1 MEIESKNRKIK
12 FSKADEEE
20 CKRRGYSNIKYE
32 NGDAFIE
39 IYDDDDDDDDD
50 DKKSKIEETI
60 PIIDNFFDV
69 DDKIQISIEITNK
82 KQKMVEKVKV
92 ESENAEKAAEDKKD
106 EEKGDDKVEKKEKEE
121 GKVED
126 TIDDKVE
133 EKEKVE
139 EKGVDKVVEEK
150 KDEVKVNKS
159 NIQWIFKKSGNQFN
173 LSVIFN

>member
-69 DDKIQISIEITNK
+69 DEKSKSALKLQTKNK
-82 KQKMVEKVKV
+82 RWL
-92 ESENAEKAAEDKKD
+92 KK
-106 EEKGDDKVEKKEKEE
+106 
-121 GKVED
+121 
-126 TIDDKVE
+126 
-133 EKEKVE
+133 
-139 EKGVDKVVEEK
+139 
-150 KDEVKVNKS
+150 
-159 NIQWIFKKSGNQFN
+159 
-173 LSVIFN
+173 LR

>member
-106 EEKGDDKVEKKEKEE
+106 EEKGDDKVEEKGEE
-121 GKVED
+121 KGDEKSVDKVED
-126 TIDDKVE
+126 
-133 EKEKVE
+133 KEKIE
-139 EKGVDKVVEEK
+139 ENGVDKVVEEK
-150 KDEVKVNKS
+150 KDEEKVKKS